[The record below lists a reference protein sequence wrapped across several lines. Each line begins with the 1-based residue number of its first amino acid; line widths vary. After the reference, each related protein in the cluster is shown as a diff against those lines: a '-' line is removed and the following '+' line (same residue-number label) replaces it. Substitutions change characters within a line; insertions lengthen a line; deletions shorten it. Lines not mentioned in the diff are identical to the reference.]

1 MVNVSQVQGD
11 QVIVI
16 GADHALCMKAINL
29 SVSSCYQRCYV
40 STVLLCVDLCDQSVK
55 QLIYSTMHYLS
66 PFLSQHADTVHFTV
80 VNRTAS
86 TSILLYLIFQNSG
99 KTFHFITEKSYF
111 KPCFP
116 FYI

>member
-1 MVNVSQVQGD
+1 MSRVQGD

-66 PFLSQHADTVHFTV
+66 PFLSQHSSFYCRQPNYIHVYHALSHISEFW
-80 VNRTAS
+80 
-86 TSILLYLIFQNSG
+86 QNISLQ
-99 KTFHFITEKSYF
+99 H
-111 KPCFP
+111 
-116 FYI
+116 